1 MQNASNCN
9 ATGYVFYETLVSFFF
24 HFLPAI
30 IGVGSILVLLY
41 MHMYIAWSPGPQ
53 MQIVEE
59 AIIEGVTGEGP
70 KAEEKIEGLV
80 NGLKF
85 RVHIFVCNCGYLL

>member
-1 MQNASNCN
+1 
-9 ATGYVFYETLVSFFF
+9 
-24 HFLPAI
+24 
-30 IGVGSILVLLY
+30 

-80 NGLKF
+80 NGLAVEA
-85 RVHIFVCNCGYLL
+85 RL

>member
-1 MQNASNCN
+1 
-9 ATGYVFYETLVSFFF
+9 
-24 HFLPAI
+24 
-30 IGVGSILVLLY
+30 
-41 MHMYIAWSPGPQ
+41 

-80 NGLKF
+80 NGLNITWTSAPAF
-85 RVHIFVCNCGYLL
+85 RVHIFVCNCGYL